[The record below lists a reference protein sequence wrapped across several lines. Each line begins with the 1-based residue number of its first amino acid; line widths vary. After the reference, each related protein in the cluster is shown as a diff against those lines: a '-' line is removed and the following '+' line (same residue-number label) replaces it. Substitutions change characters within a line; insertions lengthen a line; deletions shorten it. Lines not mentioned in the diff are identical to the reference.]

1 MNDRQTA
8 TPSAAEADDSRTAE
22 RGAGSPVVQVRDLRF
37 TYPGA
42 SEETLRGLD
51 FEIRPAEVFG
61 FLGPSGAGKSTTQ
74 KVLVG
79 LLDDYEGEVS
89 VFGRDVRSWGGAYY
103 ERVGVSSEAPN
114 TYLKLSGRE
123 NLALFA
129 SLYEGETRDPEELLE
144 LVGLTDAADRRVSGY
159 SKGMKMRL
167 NFARSLLHDPDL
179 LFLDEPTTGLDPSNA
194 RRIKDVVSDLQA
206 GGTTVFVTTHDMA
219 VADELCDRVAFIVD
233 GDIAVIAPPES
244 LKRRYGSKRVRAEYV
259 AEDGTTRTRA
269 FDPEDPADGDSLAD
283 LIREGRYESLHTEE
297 ATLED
302 VFIEVT
308 GRGLR

>member
-1 MNDRQTA
+1 MNERQ
-8 TPSAAEADDSRTAE
+8 AAGSEADADDPRAAE
-22 RGAGSPVVQVRDLRF
+22 RGEGSPVVRVEDLRF

-42 SEETLRGLD
+42 EAETLRGLD

-79 LLDDYEGEVS
+79 LLDDYEGTVS

-114 TYLKLSGRE
+114 TYLKLTGRE

-194 RRIKDVVSDLQA
+194 RRIKDIVSDLQA

-233 GDIAVIAPPES
+233 GDIAVIAPPED

-259 AEDGTTRTRA
+259 AEDGTTRTTE
-269 FDPEDPADGDSLAD
+269 FDPENPADGDALAD
-283 LIREGRYESLHTEE
+283 LIRSGRYESLHTEE